1 MYRPSRTGYIT
12 LKPRST
18 MLSTEEQVE
27 LAEAFVHVINYRS
40 DDPTEPIDPLTYV
53 APDGDT
59 CLHIAAFTGNLR
71 AVQLLVREGLDVN
84 AKGDMGYTPLH
95 YASTAEVFEFL
106 LASRADSSI
115 VNEFGQSPVGWSG
128 K

>member
-1 MYRPSRTGYIT
+1 
-12 LKPRST
+12 
-18 MLSTEEQVE
+18 MLSAEEQAQ
-27 LAEAFVHVINYRS
+27 LAEAFAHVINYGS
-40 DDPTEPIDPLTYV
+40 DDPSDPIDPLTYL

-59 CLHIAAFTGNLR
+59 CLHIAAFGGNLR

-95 YASTAEVFEFL
+95 YALTAEIAQFL
-106 LASRADSSI
+106 LASGADSSI
-115 VNEFGQSPVGWSG
+115 VNEFGQFPIGWSG